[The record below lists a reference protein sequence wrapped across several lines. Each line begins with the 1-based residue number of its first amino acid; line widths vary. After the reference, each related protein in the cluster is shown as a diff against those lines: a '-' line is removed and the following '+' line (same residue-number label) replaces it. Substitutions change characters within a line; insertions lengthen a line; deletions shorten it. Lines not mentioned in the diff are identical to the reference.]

1 LGLPILAWTFLAAR
15 EWMPAWAL
23 RLSVLF
29 VALCLW
35 QLAFQL
41 RDGAFFINHVSQKR
55 IVAKYL
61 TDNFQSSSR
70 LKIFCDDDTVKV
82 LAGIPADNF
91 MSSSGSPGD
100 SKSFLGYL
108 KENRVEYLV
117 YERRDRSAVVTLFRD
132 LGEERI
138 NELFQLV
145 ASTNVDLRLYRTV
158 FQ

>member
-1 LGLPILAWTFLAAR
+1 MLFL
-15 EWMPAWAL
+15 
-23 RLSVLF
+23 
-29 VALCLW
+29 ALCLW

-61 TDNFQSSSR
+61 KEKFQSSSS

-82 LAGIPADNF
+82 LAGIPADCF
-91 MSSSGSPGD
+91 VSSSSSPGD
-100 SKSFLGYL
+100 SKAFLGYL
-108 KENRVEYLV
+108 KENQVEYLV

-132 LGEERI
+132 LGDERI
-138 NELFQLV
+138 NDLFQLV
-145 ASTNVDLRLYRTV
+145 TSTNVDLRLYRTI